1 MNEQLKNHFLAL
13 YKLALSDGS
22 LDMKELELLYKIG
35 LERGVS
41 KEEICKIV
49 ISPGVTT
56 HVPESLEDKIHN
68 LYDLVRIAWADGTID
83 QEERKLIKNFCL
95 RYGFYEDNIEAITD
109 FLLDEISKGTSYN
122 DLFLLIKESL

>member
-22 LDMKELELLYKIG
+22 LDMEELELLYKIG
-35 LERGVS
+35 LERGIS
-41 KEEICKIV
+41 REEINEIV

-56 HVPESLEDKIHN
+56 QVPDSLEDKIRN
-68 LYDLVRIAWADGTID
+68 LYDLVRIAWADGIID

-95 RYGFYEDNIEAITD
+95 RYGFYENNIEAITD
-109 FLLDEISKGTSYN
+109 FLLDEVSKGTSYD
-122 DLFLLIKESL
+122 DLFLLIKETL